1 LIVLFG
7 TGHDQGRKKLTIRQA
22 ERQDLDQIVE
32 VHMSSFPGFFLT
44 FLGLRFLRILYQEIQ
59 SHPRGILHV
68 AIIDSRVV
76 GFVAGVTE
84 QSGFYRSL
92 MLRRKWDFAF
102 ASAKA
107 VLRKPNIVPRLFRA
121 LRKPNA
127 SKVSIPAC
135 LMSIAVDPNSASVGV
150 GTALIQSFS
159 NEMRCRSI
167 SSFCLTTDR
176 DGNDNVNRFY
186 RSRDFKLTQT
196 FCTSEGRWMNEYVRE
211 IK

>member
-1 LIVLFG
+1 LAPG
-7 TGHDQGRKKLTIRQA
+7 MSDQELKELTIRQA
-22 ERQDLDQIVE
+22 ERYDLDQIVE

-44 FLGLRFLRILYQEIQ
+44 FLGLRFLKLLYQEIQ

-68 AIIDSRVV
+68 ATIDSRVV

-92 MLRRKWDFAF
+92 VQRRKWDFAF
-102 ASAKA
+102 ASVNA
-107 VLRKPNIVPRLFRA
+107 VLRKPNIVPRLFKA
-121 LRKPNA
+121 LRKSND
-127 SKVSIPAC
+127 SKAFIPAC

-176 DGNDNVNRFY
+176 DGNENVNSFY
-186 RSRDFKLTQT
+186 RSRNFKLVRT
-196 FCTSEGRWMNEYVRE
+196 FCTSEGRWMNEYVME